1 MKKNHY
7 IYFVVFDQ
15 FELLDLA
22 GPSSVFQQANLLP
35 KTKQYKVEVLSRS
48 GGLVYS
54 NSGVSIHTKPLK
66 SLKKNFDTLIIV
78 GGEAEE
84 IVTQLADT
92 TLAKWIKQVARKTDR
107 LCSICTGA
115 FILANTGV
123 LDGKKVTTH
132 WQGELPFKQM
142 FPAVNLECN
151 RIFSQDGRFWTSA
164 GVTAGIDL
172 ALGMIEAD
180 ISRELRIQIAKRLV
194 VPSYR
199 AGHQSQFSETLMI
212 QSEGEEIYL
221 KFSEWLELRLSAKI
235 GVSEMAAFFHMSERT
250 FFRMFKAKFKVGPA
264 EYLCRLRMDRAKHL
278 LESGVP
284 VKLVK
289 DKVGFKSEAAFRN
302 SFKNV
307 FGVAPSSFR
316 FHP

>member
-1 MKKNHY
+1 MKKTHSV
-7 IYFVVFDQ
+7 YFVVFDQ

-22 GPSSVFQQANLLP
+22 GPSSVFQQANLLL
-35 KTKQYKVEVLSRS
+35 KTKQYKIEVLSRA
-48 GGLVYS
+48 GGSVYS
-54 NSGVSIHTKPLK
+54 NSGISVQTKPLK
-66 SLKKNFDTLIIV
+66 TLKNKVDTVIIV
-78 GGEAEE
+78 GGEAED
-84 IVTQLADT
+84 IALQLSDT
-92 TLAKWIKQVARKTDR
+92 TLANWIKNAARKSYR

-132 WQGELPFKQM
+132 WLGELPFRGM
-142 FPAVNLECN
+142 FPAVNLESN
-151 RIFSQDGRFWTSA
+151 RIFSRDGRFWTSA

-180 ISRELRIQIAKRLV
+180 VSRELRIQIAKRLV
-194 VPSYR
+194 VASYR
-199 AGHQSQFSETLMI
+199 AGNQSQFSETLLI
-212 QSEGEEIYL
+212 QAGGEEIYL
-221 KFSEWLELRLSAKI
+221 KFSEWLEMRLSGKI
-235 GVSEMAAFFHMSERT
+235 GVSEMAAFFNVSERT

-264 EYLCRLRMDRAKHL
+264 EYLCRVRMDRARHL
-278 LESGVP
+278 IEAGVP

-289 DKVGFKSEAAFRN
+289 AKVGFQSEAAFRK

-316 FHP
+316 AHS